1 MHSHSSHDHH
11 HGHHHHD
18 HSDKSSTQI
27 AWAFFLNFTFTI
39 IEFIGGYLTNSTAIM
54 ADAVH
59 DLGDTLSIGSAWVLN
74 KLGNKKANESYSY
87 GFKRFSLL
95 GALLNGVILIIGS
108 TWVLIESV
116 TRLFDPQMPMAEGM
130 FFLALLGICVNGY
143 AAYRLSGG
151 KSLNEKML
159 NWHLIEDVL
168 GWVAVLIVSVVLM
181 FVEWPLLD
189 PILSIAFTLFILFNV
204 VKYLRSTFTL
214 FFQAT
219 PDQKLLNDIQIE
231 LTRDELIVDSH
242 HLHLWSLDGEQ
253 HVLTVHL
260 ELLKSINAD
269 ELVKLKQDIA
279 SNLAPFNLAHTTIEF
294 EFPNEP
300 CRDELKDDHQSHVH
314 ESSGTHSH

>member
-1 MHSHSSHDHH
+1 MHSHSSHDGH
-11 HGHHHHD
+11 HHHHD
-18 HSDKSSTQI
+18 HSDQSSTQI

-59 DLGDTLSIGSAWVLN
+59 DLGDTLSIGSAWLLN

-116 TRLFDPQMPMAEGM
+116 SRLFDPQMPMAEGM
-130 FFLALLGICVNGY
+130 FFLALLGISVNGY
-143 AAYRLSGG
+143 AAYRLSSG

-219 PDQKLLNDIQIE
+219 PDQKLLNDIQTE
-231 LTRDELIVDSH
+231 LTRDDLVVNTH

-253 HVLTVHL
+253 HVLTAHL
-260 ELLKSINAD
+260 ELSQMVEANKLFT
-269 ELVKLKQDIA
+269 LKQEIA
-279 SNLAPFNLAHTTIEF
+279 ANLAPFNLAHTTIEF
-294 EFPNEP
+294 EFPDEQ
-300 CRDELKDDHQSHVH
+300 CRDEMVSDSEH
-314 ESSGTHSH
+314 EHHEHEHHSHSH